1 MRTLVTVACAVVAVG
16 IGTGAALVTTSA
28 APAPAPGGGTV
39 PVAVTASS
47 CGASAGWHL
56 PAGPLTFD
64 VTSRAP
70 GYTSVYLVSAS
81 NDVLA
86 ELVSLGKGQTQPLP
100 ATLTG
105 GRYAL
110 RCVLTDATVLAS
122 GPLDISG
129 TATGAAVGYKP
140 MPDLSLAGPVR
151 AYTSYVAGQL
161 PGLLTASQR
170 LDADVARGDLAAA
183 RSDWLAAHLD
193 YERLG
198 AAYNAFGDFDDEING
213 MAGGLPEG
221 TATPGWTGFF
231 AIEHALWSGQS
242 AARVRPLTRG
252 LVAAVAGLIA
262 DFPSEEIDPGDLP
275 LRTHEILEN
284 ALEFQL
290 TGIADY
296 GSGTTLATAYA
307 NTQGTAEILGTLAP
321 LLRTLAPA
329 VLSAARQGLS
339 TVQGDLLAQRAR
351 NGHWT
356 PAGQLS
362 GAGREKLD
370 GDLGSLL
377 ETLSQVPGILT
388 PRDGA

>member
-1 MRTLVTVACAVVAVG
+1 MQDR
-16 IGTGAALVTTSA
+16 
-28 APAPAPGGGTV
+28 
-39 PVAVTASS
+39 
-47 CGASAGWHL
+47 
-56 PAGPLTFD
+56 
-64 VTSRAP
+64 
-70 GYTSVYLVSAS
+70 
-81 NDVLA
+81 
-86 ELVSLGKGQTQPLP
+86 
-100 ATLTG
+100 
-105 GRYAL
+105 
-110 RCVLTDATVLAS
+110 
-122 GPLDISG
+122 
-129 TATGAAVGYKP
+129 
-140 MPDLSLAGPVR
+140 SLAGPVR
-151 AYTSYVAGQL
+151 AYTSYVSGQL
-161 PGLLTASQR
+161 PGLLTACQR

-231 AIEHALWSGQS
+231 AIEHALWGGQP
-242 AARVRPLTRG
+242 AARARPLTRG
-252 LVAAVAGLIA
+252 LVAAVAALIA

-307 NTQGTAEILGTLAP
+307 NSEGTAEILGTLAP
-321 LLRTLAPA
+321 VLRALAPA
-329 VLSAARQGLS
+329 VLSAAQQGLA
-339 TVQGDLLAQRAR
+339 TVQGDLLAQRAG

-362 GAGREKLD
+362 GSAREKLD

-377 ETLSQVPGILT
+377 EALSQVPGILT